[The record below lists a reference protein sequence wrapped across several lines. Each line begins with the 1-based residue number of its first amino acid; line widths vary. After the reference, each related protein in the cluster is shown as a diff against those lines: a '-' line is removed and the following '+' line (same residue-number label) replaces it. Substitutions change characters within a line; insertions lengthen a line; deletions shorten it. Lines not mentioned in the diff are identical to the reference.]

1 MDRKQ
6 QRAVRKNTFM
16 SYVIFGD
23 LFTFPEGDA
32 STNRVH
38 SYSKGFIENG
48 KKIHV
53 ICFGNIYTPYI
64 DGEINGVKYYHP
76 YRQVKRSRY
85 FLVRTY
91 RKILKYI
98 RTMHLIRSLNRD
110 EKVEAI
116 IVYSDIPGTFLYAW
130 LLSAMIGSVLLQEIS
145 EHPLRYYEKNK
156 FIKWLGKLKLRTE
169 SALTDGILCISNFLM
184 DFYRNRDFPLHRL
197 LLVPSTVD
205 PSRFSSKPENPL
217 PFLYIGYFGNLT
229 FDRDNVDVLI
239 EAFSIVAPKQPDIKL
254 VMGGPGTST
263 DRENIRRLASDL
275 GIESRLML
283 LEYLPREEI
292 IKYIFN
298 SRVLIMVRANDIK
311 SQASFP
317 SKLTEYLTT
326 CKPVIS
332 VNVGEVSKYLADGV
346 NAYIVEPGNKLK
358 LAEKIDGVLSDYD
371 SALHVAKMGKKLTE
385 TVFNYN
391 YQARRIVPFVDALSK
406 A

>member
-1 MDRKQ
+1 
-6 QRAVRKNTFM
+6 M
-16 SYVIFGD
+16 SYIIFGD

-53 ICFGNIYTPYI
+53 ICFGNVYTQYI
-64 DGEINGVKYYHP
+64 DGEINGVRYYHP
-76 YRQVKRSRY
+76 YRQIKRSRY
-85 FLVRTY
+85 FVVRTY

-98 RTMHLIRSLNRD
+98 RTMRLFIKLNRE

-116 IVYSDIPGTFLYAW
+116 IVYSDLPGTFLFAW

-156 FIKWLGKLKLRTE
+156 FLKRVGVLKVKTE
-169 SALTDGILCISNFLM
+169 SSLTDGILCISNFLM
-184 DFYRNRDFPLHRL
+184 DFYRKREFPIHKL

-205 PSRFSSKPENPL
+205 PSRFSPNLENPL

-229 FDRDNVDVLI
+229 FNRDNVDVLI
-239 EAFSIVAPKQPDIKL
+239 EAFSIIAPKHPDIKL
-254 VMGGPGTST
+254 VMGGPGTNA
-263 DRENIRRLASDL
+263 DRENIRKLASEL
-275 GIESRLML
+275 GISNKLIL
-283 LEYLPREEI
+283 LDYLPREEI

-298 SRVLIMVRANDIK
+298 SRILVMVRANDIK

-332 VNVGEVSKYLADGV
+332 VNVGEVSMYLTDGL
-346 NAYIVEPGNKLK
+346 NAYIVEPGNKQK
-358 LAEKIDGVLSDYD
+358 LAEKIDNVLSDYD
-371 SALHVAKMGKKLTE
+371 SALNVAKMGKRLTE

-391 YQARRIVPFVDALSK
+391 YQAKRIVPFVDSLSK

>member
-1 MDRKQ
+1 
-6 QRAVRKNTFM
+6 M
-16 SYVIFGD
+16 SYIIFGD

-53 ICFGNIYTPYI
+53 ICFGNVYTHY
-64 DGEINGVKYYHP
+64 DEGEINGVRYYHP
-76 YRQVKRSRY
+76 YRQIKRSRY
-85 FLVRTY
+85 FVVRTY

-98 RTMHLIRSLNRD
+98 RTMQLIMKLNRE
-110 EKVEAI
+110 EKVEAF
-116 IVYSDIPGTFLYAW
+116 IVYSDLPGTFLFAR

-145 EHPLRYYEKNK
+145 EHPLRYYQKNK
-156 FIKWLGKLKLRTE
+156 FVKRLGLLKLMTE

-184 DFYRNRDFPLHRL
+184 DFYKKREFPIHKL

-205 PSRFSSKPENPL
+205 PTRFSHNLENPL

-229 FDRDNVDVLI
+229 FNRDNVDVLI
-239 EAFSIVAPKQPDIKL
+239 EAFSIVAPKHPDIKL

-263 DRENIRRLASDL
+263 DRENIRELASEL
-275 GIESRLML
+275 GITNKLIL
-283 LEYLPREEI
+283 LDYLPREEI

-298 SRVLIMVRANDIK
+298 SRILVMVRANDIK

-332 VNVGEVSKYLADGV
+332 VNVGEVSMYLTDGL
-346 NAYIVEPGNKLK
+346 NAYIVEPGNKQK
-358 LAEKIDGVLSDYD
+358 LAEKIDNVLSDYD
-371 SALHVAKMGKKLTE
+371 SALNVAKMGKRLTE
-385 TVFNYN
+385 TIFNYN
-391 YQARRIVPFVDALSK
+391 YQAKRIVPFVDSLSK

>member
-1 MDRKQ
+1 
-6 QRAVRKNTFM
+6 M

-38 SYSKGFIENG
+38 SYSKGLLENG

-53 ICFGNIYTPYI
+53 ICFSNVYTQNN

-76 YRQVKRSRY
+76 YHQVKRSRY
-85 FLVRTY
+85 FVVRTY

-98 RTMHLIRSLNRD
+98 RTMRLIRRLNRE

-116 IVYSDIPGTFLYAW
+116 IVYSDLPGTFLFAR
-130 LLSAMIGSVLLQEIS
+130 LLTAMIGSVLLQEIS
-145 EHPLRYYEKNK
+145 EHPLRYYQKNK
-156 FIKWLGKLKLRTE
+156 FLKRLGVLKLRIE
-169 SALTDGILCISNFLM
+169 SALTDGILCISTFLI
-184 DFYRNRDFPLHRL
+184 DFYKKREFPIHKL

-205 PSRFSSKPENPL
+205 PSRFSADLENPL
-217 PFLYIGYFGNLT
+217 PFFYIGYFGNLT
-229 FDRDNVDVLI
+229 FNRDNVDVLI
-239 EAFSIVAPKQPDIKL
+239 EAFSIIAPKHPNIML
-254 VMGGPGTST
+254 VMGGPGSNG
-263 DRENIRRLASDL
+263 DRENIRKLASDL
-275 GIESRLML
+275 GLNNRLIL
-283 LEYLPREEI
+283 LDYLPREEI

-298 SRVLIMVRANDIK
+298 SKILVMVRANDVK

-332 VNVGEVSKYLADGV
+332 VNVGEVSSYLTDGV
-346 NAYIVEPGNKLK
+346 NAYIVEPGDKQK
-358 LAEKIDGVLSDYD
+358 LAEKIDNVLSDYD
-371 SALHVAKMGKKLTE
+371 SALNVARMGKKLTE
-385 TVFNYN
+385 TVFNYK
-391 YQARRIVPFVDALSK
+391 YQAKRILPFVDSLSK